1 MWNVIA
7 ENINKANEGPEKNG
21 QEWAKTWE
29 DIKAY
34 IFKKEAKRRSYAQGT
49 GGGPPS
55 KVSFS
60 SFDEDVLQLLTPEA
74 AGLENIPEG
83 GLINIVE
90 EVQPLQECDYQN
102 TMQEQD
108 IQCSVIET
116 DEIENVSTNV
126 NIRQHSR
133 KNETVTQEKNT
144 RKGKSVHQLSYNMLE
159 IQEAKLKLKRKE
171 LKIRKKQ
178 LKVQTN
184 ILTELKEIKLSL
196 QTQNGFAAETF
207 EICEH

>member
-1 MWNVIA
+1 MNVTIKQKIILFNLLKENAELVRGRIDRKGESKRKLKDMWNVIA

-144 RKGKSVHQLSYNMLE
+144 RKGGQM
-159 IQEAKLKLKRKE
+159 A
-171 LKIRKKQ
+171 
-178 LKVQTN
+178 
-184 ILTELKEIKLSL
+184 
-196 QTQNGFAAETF
+196 
-207 EICEH
+207 